1 MLHVTCTPS
10 LIVCHVTCTQI
21 YSPFL
26 VLASCFLFYSSA
38 ELSCS
43 VAVVLKCL
51 MTDRRIYYSQMEVAG
66 LKLTKYITVR
76 LHVWNINLNKSSA
89 VGAPA
94 GDISSGRGKTLKDD
108 KPGELNYLLIN

>member
-1 MLHVTCTPS
+1 
-10 LIVCHVTCTQI
+10 
-21 YSPFL
+21 
-26 VLASCFLFYSSA
+26 
-38 ELSCS
+38 
-43 VAVVLKCL
+43 

-66 LKLTKYITVR
+66 LKLTKYITER